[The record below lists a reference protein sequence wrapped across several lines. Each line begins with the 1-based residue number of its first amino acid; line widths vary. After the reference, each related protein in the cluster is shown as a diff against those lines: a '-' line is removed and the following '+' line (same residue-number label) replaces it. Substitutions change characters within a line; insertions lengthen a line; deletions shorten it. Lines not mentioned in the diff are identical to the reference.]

1 MLCSAAQLIDLF
13 IYSSFGRVP
22 WRLSGFLRFVL
33 ELRDTP
39 TSFWA
44 PDGPLGGHTCE
55 ASMTRSVS
63 EKPLCASTPT
73 PAHTCARLRPTHK
86 NVLPMD
92 RARAHAAAYPRML
105 IVMVVRAAV
114 MPSGVPR
121 VRSGDVRWETPA
133 RGLGARGDWAAPSMH
148 GRTSGEHCCSGV
160 VTHAGHGGI
169 FVCMGAGAV
178 CGALLKVSA
187 AIPGLGEICSALSF
201 YR

>member
-1 MLCSAAQLIDLF
+1 
-13 IYSSFGRVP
+13 
-22 WRLSGFLRFVL
+22 
-33 ELRDTP
+33 
-39 TSFWA
+39 
-44 PDGPLGGHTCE
+44 
-55 ASMTRSVS
+55 
-63 EKPLCASTPT
+63 
-73 PAHTCARLRPTHK
+73 
-86 NVLPMD
+86 
-92 RARAHAAAYPRML
+92 ML

-148 GRTSGEHCCSGV
+148 GRTLGEHCCSGV

-169 FVCMGAGAV
+169 FICMGAGAV